1 MFQKSPILKLYYF
14 NIQIILIFYLLF
26 NLRNIKILKIR
37 VPDYYNKKNKFVAYK
52 IHHTVQHTVFYF
64 Y

>member
-14 NIQIILIFYLLF
+14 NIQITLIFYLLL

-37 VPDYYNKKNKFVAYK
+37 VPDYYNKKKFVAYK